1 MSVSTPRCSC
11 CPSVVDRRWR
21 WRCYGLSGR
30 NWELV
35 VAVVVVVAVADD
47 DVVVAAAVVDDP
59 ILNGLNGPC
68 WAEQR

>member
-1 MSVSTPRCSC
+1 MSTPRCSC

-35 VAVVVVVAVADD
+35 VAVVVVAVADD
-47 DVVVAAAVVDDP
+47 DVVAAAAVVDDP

-68 WAEQR
+68 LAEQR

>member
-1 MSVSTPRCSC
+1 MSTPRCSC

-35 VAVVVVVAVADD
+35 VAVVVVFAVADD